1 MQIFLKKFDKNLLL
15 YQIFCNLSN
24 LKKVF
29 LIIITY
35 FIKFVNLFAFF
46 PEKTPILPGF
56 GAFLAEFAREMGKRG
71 LEVLDRGHMRK
82 SPLEV
87 YGSGHMGLIPG

>member
-35 FIKFVNLFAFF
+35 FIKFVKLFAFF
-46 PEKTPILPGF
+46 LEKTPILSRFMANLTGLGSD
-56 GAFLAEFAREMGKRG
+56 GAGPARGKG
-71 LEVLDRGHMRK
+71 KWALEVPGRGHMSK

-87 YGSGHMGLIPG
+87 

>member
-46 PEKTPILPGF
+46 LEKTPILPGIGLF
-56 GAFLAEFAREMGKRG
+56 GAGPARYMGEWG
-71 LEVLDRGHMRK
+71 LEVLDWGHMRK

-87 YGSGHMGLIPG
+87 YGSGHMVLIPG

>member
-1 MQIFLKKFDKNLLL
+1 MQIFLKKFDKNLSL

-35 FIKFVNLFAFF
+35 FIKFVKLFAFF
-46 PEKTPILPGF
+46 LEKTPILSGF
-56 GAFLAEFAREMGKRG
+56 GANLTG
-71 LEVLDRGHMRK
+71 LGSDGAGFGRNLRKWGQEVLA
-82 SPLEV
+82 
-87 YGSGHMGLIPG
+87 

>member
-1 MQIFLKKFDKNLLL
+1 M
-15 YQIFCNLSN
+15 SN

-46 PEKTPILPGF
+46 LEKTPILPGIEANLT
-56 GAFLAEFAREMGKRG
+56 GLEAIWAGFAREMGKWG
-71 LEVLDRGHMRK
+71 QEVLVWGHMCKR
-82 SPLEV
+82 PLEV
-87 YGSGHMGLIPG
+87 YESGHMGLSLG

>member
-1 MQIFLKKFDKNLLL
+1 M
-15 YQIFCNLSN
+15 SN

-35 FIKFVNLFAFF
+35 FIKFVKLFAFF

-56 GAFLAEFAREMGKRG
+56 GANLTGLGRFGTEFAQEAGKWGPRSIRLG
-71 LEVLDRGHMRK
+71 PYAQKPARSTRIG
-82 SPLEV
+82 P
-87 YGSGHMGLIPG
+87 YGVNSRLRRPEAGDLTQI